1 MKVQWTKP
9 SYPLTLT
16 CVFYLTGWI
25 LDRKLKV
32 FASFQNFHLF
42 CDFYLHGPHLR
53 NFFCHFTH
61 MKKRTISFMKWF
73 SYWIQL
79 KRQTDYPKIH
89 IEQFGFLIALI
100 LKLFIHCVVN
110 SSGLQLRRRAAL
122 LARVFF
128 FRQIGGGTA
137 ELAHSSAK

>member
-9 SYPLTLT
+9 SYPLTVT
-16 CVFYLTGWI
+16 CIFYLTCWI
-25 LDRKLKV
+25 LDRTFSTYIVHTYAIFCCLHIWKKNY
-32 FASFQNFHLF
+32 FIHEMIHLLNLNKKTNRLPQ
-42 CDFYLHGPHLR
+42 D
-53 NFFCHFTH
+53 TH
-61 MKKRTISFMKWF
+61 WT
-73 SYWIQL
+73 Y
-79 KRQTDYPKIH
+79 
-89 IEQFGFLIALI
+89 IEQLGFLIALI